1 MTDESKRGICNHREW
16 RGVRD
21 TAYDFAWWLVMWRD
35 MAALILRRPRLL
47 ADALCHARWASAF
60 FSIPA
65 DIDSA
70 LIGRRG
76 LSLRVGRT
84 VCNAAAKRTLA
95 ELSALLDDHGSLQ
108 SRIVRVAGS
117 FPIALMSG
125 FPALTALP
133 LGAPFVFPHREAP
146 APLLAAAHSAHIGK
160 CLIICGAEHIDG
172 WECTYKITF
181 PAAELD
187 EGTAIRRLADELV
200 GCIRFIEQN
209 MDARFDWDAFFA
221 ALEAQRQITA
231 HTGVPAAHFTSAQ
244 TADLTAWQ
252 NMLCGIYRRSGLDAQ
267 FMCTLSRLRRLIP
280 DDSCTRFLPS
290 PPDTAS
296 TRAAIEYIAREMLQS
311 AGRE

>member
-1 MTDESKRGICNHREW
+1 MTDESKLGIYTHREW

-47 ADALCHARWASAF
+47 ADTLRHASWASAF

-70 LIGRRG
+70 LTGRRG

-84 VCNAAAKRTLA
+84 VCNAAVKRTLA
-95 ELSALLDDHGSLQ
+95 ELSALLDDRGSFQ

-125 FPALTALP
+125 FTALTALP

-146 APLLAAAHSAHIGK
+146 APLPTTAHIGK
-160 CLIICGAEHIDG
+160 CLVICGAEHIDG
-172 WECTYKITF
+172 WECTYKITL
-181 PAAELD
+181 PTAELD
-187 EGTAIRRLADELV
+187 ESTAIRCLADELV
-200 GCIRFIEQN
+200 GCIRFIEHT
-209 MDARFDWDAFFA
+209 MDAHFDWDAFFA
-221 ALEAQRQITA
+221 VLEAQRRITA

-244 TADLTAWQ
+244 TADLAAWQ

-267 FMCTLSRLRRLIP
+267 FMRTLLRLRRLIP